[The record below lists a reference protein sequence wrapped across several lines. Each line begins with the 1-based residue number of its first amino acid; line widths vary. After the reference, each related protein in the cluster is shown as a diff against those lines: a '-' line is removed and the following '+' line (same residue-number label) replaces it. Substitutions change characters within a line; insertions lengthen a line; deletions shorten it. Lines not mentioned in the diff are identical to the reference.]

1 MVAMSKQPPAS
12 IAVGSLLLA
21 HEAATSSGPGS
32 PRPGSLMRARRIKLQ
47 VFRGV
52 VFVVMGLFFLVPIGA
67 MFEFSTRGDSVSAP
81 RTLDAWTAIV
91 KVPELTDALTA
102 SLELAAITAIAMLV
116 LLLPTMVWVRLR
128 LPRLSRIIEFI
139 CLLPLTVPAIAL
151 VVGMVPLYRWI
162 GVFAYLVLVLPY
174 TYRTLDAGL
183 AAIDL
188 KTLTEAARSLGAGW
202 GTVMIRVVV
211 PNMSSAILNACLLAV
226 ALVLGEFT
234 FANLLAFENLQ
245 VAILYVGLVSA
256 STSIAVAVASLMFA
270 FVLLMILSFVGRP
283 KDRVAR
289 VEEIPGALVPSITGV
304 TVLAELVDQP
314 K

>member
-1 MVAMSKQPPAS
+1 MSKQPPAS